1 MSLSVGIIGLP
12 NAGKSTLFNA
22 LIQKQ
27 QALMASYPFATIEP
41 NVGVVP
47 VEDERLAVLAKIV
60 ATDKIVPATVKFVD
74 IAGLVKGAATG
85 EGLGNK
91 FLAHIRE
98 VDLIVHVLRDFHS
111 ADVVQTGVDP
121 KSDYETVKTELILAD
136 LATVV
141 KQKEK
146 GLERVLQALEQGKEV
161 RELELTDAEEDL
173 VKPLFLLTSKPV
185 LFVINIDESQIKNT
199 AVIEQQFPGWE
210 VVAICAKME
219 TELIEF
225 EPKERAEYLKAQG
238 LLDTGL
244 NRLVKKAYDKLGL
257 VSFLTAGK
265 IEVRAWTVKVGT
277 LAPEAAGVIHTD
289 FTKKFIKANVVDYD
303 KFVLANGW
311 QNARAKGWVKSEG
324 KDYQFKGDEVVEFA
338 VAT

>member
-1 MSLSVGIIGLP
+1 MSLSVGIVGLP

-47 VEDERLAVLAKIV
+47 VEDERLEKLAKIV

-74 IAGLVKGAATG
+74 IAGLVKGAAVG

-98 VDLIVHVLRDFHS
+98 VDLVVHVLRDFHS
-111 ADVVQTGVDP
+111 ADVLKTGTDP

-136 LATVV
+136 LQTLT
-141 KQKEK
+141 KQKNK
-146 GLERVLQALEQGKEV
+146 DLERIEKELEQGKEV
-161 RELELTDAEEDL
+161 RELDLSDKEQELIE
-173 VKPLFLLTSKPV
+173 PLFLLSAKPV
-185 LFVINIDESQIKNT
+185 LFVVNIDEKEIKNT
-199 AVIEQQFPGWE
+199 KEVEGKYPGWE

-225 EPKERAEYLKAQG
+225 DPKERAEYLKAQG
-238 LLDTGL
+238 LADTGL

-257 VSFLTAGK
+257 TSFLTAGK
-265 IEVRAWTVKVGT
+265 IEVRAWTIKKGT

-289 FTKKFIKANVVDYD
+289 FKKGFIKANVVSYND
-303 KFVLANGW
+303 FIAAPGW
-311 QNARAKGWVKSEG
+311 QNAKAKGLVRSEG

>member
-1 MSLSVGIIGLP
+1 MSLAVGIVGLP

-60 ATDKIVPATVKFVD
+60 ETDKIVPATVKFVD

-111 ADVVQTGVDP
+111 ADVVATGTDP

-136 LATVV
+136 LATVT
-141 KQKEK
+141 KQKDK

-161 RELELTDAEEDL
+161 RELELTDQEKEL
-173 VKPLFLLTSKPV
+173 VTPLFLLTAKPV
-185 LFVINIDESQIKNT
+185 LFVVNIDETDIKNT
-199 AVIEQQFPGWE
+199 RAIEGKYPGWE

-225 EPKERAEYLKAQG
+225 DPKERAEYLLTQG
-238 LLDTGL
+238 LSDTGL
-244 NRLVKKAYDKLGL
+244 NRLVKKAYDSLGL

-265 IEVRAWTVKVGT
+265 IEVRAWTIKKGT
-277 LAPEAAGVIHTD
+277 LAPQAAGVIHTD
-289 FTKKFIKANVVDYD
+289 FTKGFIKANVVSYD
-303 KFVLANGW
+303 NFVKANGW
-311 QNARAKGWVKSEG
+311 QNARSKGLVRSEG
-324 KDYQFKGDEVVEFA
+324 KDYQFVGDEVVEFA

>member
-1 MSLSVGIIGLP
+1 MSLSVGIVGLP

-47 VEDERLAVLAKIV
+47 VEDERLEKLAKIV
-60 ATDKIVPATVKFVD
+60 ETDKIVPATVKFVD
-74 IAGLVKGAATG
+74 IAGLVKGAAVG

-98 VDLIVHVLRDFHS
+98 VDLVVHVLRDFHS
-111 ADVVQTGVDP
+111 ADVLVTRVDP

-136 LATVV
+136 LQTLT
-141 KQKEK
+141 KQKNK
-146 GLERVLQALEQGKEV
+146 DLERVEKELEQGKEV
-161 RELELTDAEEDL
+161 RELELSDKEQEL
-173 VKPLFLLTSKPV
+173 IEPLFLLSAKPV
-185 LFVINIDESQIKNT
+185 LFVVNIDEKEIKNT
-199 AVIEQQFPGWE
+199 QEIEGKFPGWE

-257 VSFLTAGK
+257 TSFLTAGK
-265 IEVRAWTVKVGT
+265 IEVR
-277 LAPEAAGVIHTD
+277 
-289 FTKKFIKANVVDYD
+289 
-303 KFVLANGW
+303 
-311 QNARAKGWVKSEG
+311 
-324 KDYQFKGDEVVEFA
+324 
-338 VAT
+338 

>member
-74 IAGLVKGAATG
+74 IAGLVKGAAVG

-98 VDLIVHVLRDFHS
+98 VDLVVHVLRDFHS
-111 ADVVQTGVDP
+111 ADVLITGVDP

-136 LATVV
+136 LQTLT
-141 KQKEK
+141 KQKNKDLEWVEK
-146 GLERVLQALEQGKEV
+146 ELEQGKEV
-161 RELELTDAEEDL
+161 RELELSDKEQELTE
-173 VKPLFLLTSKPV
+173 PLFFLSSKPV
-185 LFVINIDESQIKNT
+185 LFV
-199 AVIEQQFPGWE
+199 V
-210 VVAICAKME
+210 
-219 TELIEF
+219 
-225 EPKERAEYLKAQG
+225 
-238 LLDTGL
+238 
-244 NRLVKKAYDKLGL
+244 
-257 VSFLTAGK
+257 
-265 IEVRAWTVKVGT
+265 
-277 LAPEAAGVIHTD
+277 
-289 FTKKFIKANVVDYD
+289 
-303 KFVLANGW
+303 
-311 QNARAKGWVKSEG
+311 
-324 KDYQFKGDEVVEFA
+324 
-338 VAT
+338 

>member
-1 MSLSVGIIGLP
+1 MSLSVGIVGLP

-41 NVGVVP
+41 NIGVVP
-47 VEDERLAVLAKIV
+47 VEDQRLAVLAKIV

-98 VDLIVHVLRDFHS
+98 VDLIVHVLRNFHS
-111 ADVVQTGVDP
+111 SDVVVTGTDP
-121 KSDYETVKTELILAD
+121 KSDYETVKTELDLAD
-136 LATVV
+136 L
-141 KQKEK
+141 EHP
-146 GLERVLQALEQGKEV
+146 
-161 RELELTDAEEDL
+161 DA
-173 VKPLFLLTSKPV
+173 PPFSAKPV
-185 LFVINIDESQIKNT
+185 LFVVNIDEKDIKKT
-199 AVIEQQFPGWE
+199 AEIEAAYPGWE
-210 VVAICAKME
+210 VVAICAKLE

-225 EPKERAEYLKAQG
+225 DPAERGEYLLAQG
-238 LLDTGL
+238 LADTGL

-265 IEVRAWTVKVGT
+265 IEVRAWTVKKGT
-277 LAPEAAGVIHTD
+277 LAPQAAGVIHTD
-289 FTKKFIKANVVDYD
+289 FAKKFIKANVVTYD
-303 KFVLANGW
+303 RFVKANGW
-311 QNARAKGWVKSEG
+311 QNAKAKGWVRSEG